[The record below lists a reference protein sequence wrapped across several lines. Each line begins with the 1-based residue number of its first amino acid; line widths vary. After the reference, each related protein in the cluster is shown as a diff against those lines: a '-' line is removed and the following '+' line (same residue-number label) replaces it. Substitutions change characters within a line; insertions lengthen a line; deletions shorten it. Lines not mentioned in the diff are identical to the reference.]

1 MYVCILVRAW
11 YIMSRQLNV
20 CGNNAGGAYVG
31 LLNALLCMYPLIL
44 IRIYIYLSEYN
55 THHALC
61 LNCVEDVWP
70 VCHCHSSGWYLAG
83 S

>member
-31 LLNALLCMYPLIL
+31 LLNALLCMYPLI
-44 IRIYIYLSEYN
+44 
-55 THHALC
+55 
-61 LNCVEDVWP
+61 
-70 VCHCHSSGWYLAG
+70 
-83 S
+83 